1 MVRKGGG
8 SIDSLEDILAQ
19 CQILILPRFAKIA
32 KQVKEHKSDGKKT
45 VDYILNAIEYEV
57 NKHEEII
64 KKREQKGGKKAQGNL
79 IKSTDCD
86 SLLAVETMKK
96 YISICS
102 DMGKD
107 SSKVMECVKDLF
119 RPYQNDK
126 ADPNEPYIYY
136 IYKSDQSDEQKV
148 LVLVSL
154 K

>member
-8 SIDSLEDILAQ
+8 SIDSLEDILTQ

-107 SSKVMECVKDLF
+107 
-119 RPYQNDK
+119 
-126 ADPNEPYIYY
+126 
-136 IYKSDQSDEQKV
+136 
-148 LVLVSL
+148 
-154 K
+154 